1 MLRILCNACKREVNR
16 AEVTAS
22 VIVARE
28 WGVRYPDLQA
38 VLKTDW
44 AEDVFCPDHLP
55 YATDYWTDK
64 VLVFEKQAAV
74 VAATLANHCK
84 EFFKKAV
91 NESQTVPREPEQV
104 FERPQDQAAAG
115 R

>member
-1 MLRILCNACKREVNR
+1 MLRVLCNACKREMPRDQV
-16 AEVTAS
+16 ASS

-28 WGVRYPDLQA
+28 WGARHPELVA

-44 AEDVFCPDHLP
+44 ADDVFCPEHLP
-55 YATDYWTDK
+55 YASDYWTDK

-74 VAATLANHCK
+74 VAATLSNHCK

-91 NESQTVPREPEQV
+91 NESQAIPREPEQI
-104 FERPQDQAAAG
+104 FERSKNEAAAG
-115 R
+115 